1 MPRVYKT
8 EGGKMW
14 EEHFMTAV
22 KAQRRYKEAN
32 SGPGGAYRV
41 VQSGK
46 NAGKIVPRAA
56 PKSAEHR
63 AAANM
68 RARER
73 RAVKKIAKHELA
85 AAYAANPLREY
96 A

>member
-41 VQSGK
+41 VQSDK
-46 NAGKIVPRAA
+46 NAGK
-56 PKSAEHR
+56 
-63 AAANM
+63 
-68 RARER
+68 
-73 RAVKKIAKHELA
+73 
-85 AAYAANPLREY
+85 
-96 A
+96 